1 MCQWQHEVIYNNNKM
16 QNKNINMC
24 ICEDYILQQPLKP
37 VLNNKIANSKLN
49 EIKGKLAIG
58 STGG

>member
-1 MCQWQHEVIYNNNKM
+1 M

-37 VLNNKIANSKLN
+37 VLNDKIANSKLS